1 MRPHQE
7 QELMR
12 LCRSKAWGAVL
23 ERCQSHPSEAEPSE
37 GAITGHSSTAL
48 SVAVRAGAPNRVIEF
63 LLRANWDQ
71 IGVTHPL
78 RGSILHDALKHRVED
93 DVLHYLVQAA
103 IQYEKLSGR
112 HDHGESSPFLLLGHK
127 DELGRNALHYMIDR
141 VVRALERGD
150 RSRSYW
156 NSFLLLV
163 QAYPHAVETM
173 DADGSTPLV
182 TLLLTPRFPLDSVGK
197 ELEREVFRLV
207 QLLVAI
213 CPSAVAVSRRL
224 PRPWHY
230 QRQTQVNFTSL
241 VQGEG
246 VPSPLSCAL
255 LHGRSIDTIKVLLD
269 ANRKLGFAP
278 CRTIVTHN
286 REVPLHVAVTMRAPI
301 DLISRL
307 LQDES
312 EVLDVADIHGLIP
325 LDWIWIRHVLEWFS
339 SPSDALS
346 PVMVSRRRYLGNH
359 FLEWQSRVSNQY
371 LGLDTTDLEQ
381 SPNPQVR
388 QWTRRLKEDLLSRI
402 ATVLPVMAAQVHKN
416 SVRLNN
422 AETGTEFDH
431 EHLQG
436 SSPSWTLLHAACYVH
451 CPLAMVAL
459 ALQASSSDVLRTRDT
474 LHGRLPLH
482 YAASRGGGYMASFPV
497 GVSCSPQSVQE
508 MSPTKLVLSWFPQAC
523 QVRDAYGQLPLH
535 IAIDAGKETRRR
547 QELDESNSMM
557 WEHRQDSFDV
567 GNNFDDDVDLL
578 LFHYPD
584 GLEEIDGITNLFPF
598 MQAAEGS
605 GASVNTIYNLLRRNP
620 TLLWKS

>member
-1 MRPHQE
+1 M
-7 QELMR
+7 
-12 LCRSKAWGAVL
+12 
-23 ERCQSHPSEAEPSE
+23 ERCQCHPAEAEPPNE
-37 GAITGHSSTAL
+37 ALGPHASTAL
-48 SVAVRAGAPNRVIEF
+48 SLAVRGGAPNKVIEY
-63 LLRANWDQ
+63 LLHANWDQ

-93 DVLHYLVQAA
+93 DVLHYLLQAVVR
-103 IQYEKLSGR
+103 YENPSGHYNIKDGSSSVLILSQ
-112 HDHGESSPFLLLGHK
+112 K

-156 NSFLLLV
+156 NSFLLLA
-163 QAYPHAVETM
+163 QAYPRAVQTM

-182 TLLLTPRFPLDSVGK
+182 TLLLTPRFPSDNVGID
-197 ELEREVFRLV
+197 LEREVFRLV

-213 CPSAVAVSRRL
+213 CPAAVGVSRRL

-230 QRQTQVNFTSL
+230 QRQTQVDFTSL

-255 LHGRSIDTIKVLLD
+255 LHGRSLDTIKVILD

-286 REVPLHVAVTMRAPI
+286 REVPLHVAATMRAPV

-307 LQDES
+307 IQDES
-312 EVLDVADIHGLIP
+312 EVLNVEDIHGLIP
-325 LDWIWIRHVLEWFS
+325 LDWIWIRHVLEWFAA
-339 SPSDALS
+339 PSDALT

-371 LGLDTTDLEQ
+371 LGLDSADLEQ

-402 ATVLPVMAAQVHKN
+402 GTVLPVMAAQFHKN
-416 SVRLNN
+416 NVRSDTMVTD
-422 AETGTEFDH
+422 AEADDEYVH
-431 EHLQG
+431 E
-436 SSPSWTLLHAACYVH
+436 SSSSWSLLHAACYVH

-459 ALQASSSDVLRTRDT
+459 ALQASSQEVLRTRDA

-482 YAASRGGGYMASFPV
+482 YAASRGGGYMASFPC
-497 GVSCSPQSVQE
+497 GVSCTPQSVRE
-508 MSPTKLVLSWFPQAC
+508 ASPTKLVLSWFPRAC
-523 QVRDAYGQLPLH
+523 QVRDGYGQLPIH
-535 IAIDAGKETRRR
+535 IAINAGKATRKRRR
-547 QELDESNSMM
+547 EHEEANNNMV
-557 WEHRQDSFDV
+557 WEQDGYDMA
-567 GNNFDDDVDLL
+567 NNIDDDVDLL

-584 GLEEIDGITNLFPF
+584 ALEEVDGITNLLPF
-598 MQAAEGS
+598 MQAAEGK
-605 GASVNTIYNLLRRNP
+605 GASVNTIYSLLRRSP
-620 TLLWKS
+620 TLLFQELTSR